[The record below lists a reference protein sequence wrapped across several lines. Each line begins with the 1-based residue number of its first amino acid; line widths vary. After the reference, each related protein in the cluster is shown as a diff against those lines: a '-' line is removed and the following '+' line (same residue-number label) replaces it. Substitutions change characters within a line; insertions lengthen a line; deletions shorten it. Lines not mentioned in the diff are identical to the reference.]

1 MKLILFGPQ
10 GAGKGTIGEK
20 LSKHYKIPLLGTGDI
35 LRGAAK
41 ELTELGKMA
50 DIFMKKGELVPDQL
64 ISDIINE
71 RVGKD
76 DCKNGFIL
84 DGFPR
89 TLKQAELFGD
99 RMDEIDYM
107 IELDAPEE
115 ILLKRLTNRRICREC
130 GAVYNIHPDCDPNP
144 KEEGKCDACGGELY
158 QRSDDTEEPIKKRLN
173 TYHEETK
180 QILDKFK
187 DKVKKVDSSDDPQ
200 AIFKRIID
208 IIG

>member
-1 MKLILFGPQ
+1 MKLMLFGPQ
-10 GAGKGTIGEK
+10 GAGKGTIGDM
-20 LSKHYKIPLLGTGDI
+20 LSEYYKIPLLGTGDI

-41 ELTELGKMA
+41 EGTELGKVA
-50 DIFMKKGELVPDQL
+50 DGFMKKGELVPDKL

-71 RVGKD
+71 RVGKE
-76 DCKNGFIL
+76 DCRNGFIL

-107 IELDAPEE
+107 IELDAPEY
-115 ILLKRLTNRRICREC
+115 ILLKRLTNRRICRQC

-144 KEEGKCDACGGELY
+144 REEGKCDTCGGELY
-158 QRSDDTEEPIKKRLN
+158 QRNDDREGPIKKRLHI
-173 TYHEETK
+173 YREETK
-180 QILDKFK
+180 QILNKFK
-187 DKVKKVDSSDDPQ
+187 DKVKRVDASDDPQ
-200 AIFKRIID
+200 AIFKRIKD